1 MCFLFLNAI
10 SFFILLAYKNLSKT
24 IFIIFSLKAI
34 IVIYVIY
41 ILGNLYLFYVLLMI
55 INDH

>member
-10 SFFILLAYKNLSKT
+10 SFLILLAYKNFSKT
-24 IFIIFSLKAI
+24 IFITFSLKAT

-41 ILGNLYLFYVLLMI
+41 ILGNLCLF
-55 INDH
+55 

>member
-1 MCFLFLNAI
+1 MCFLVLNAI
-10 SFFILLAYKNLSKT
+10 SFLILQAYKNLSKT

-41 ILGNLYLFYVLLMI
+41 ILGNLCLF
-55 INDH
+55 